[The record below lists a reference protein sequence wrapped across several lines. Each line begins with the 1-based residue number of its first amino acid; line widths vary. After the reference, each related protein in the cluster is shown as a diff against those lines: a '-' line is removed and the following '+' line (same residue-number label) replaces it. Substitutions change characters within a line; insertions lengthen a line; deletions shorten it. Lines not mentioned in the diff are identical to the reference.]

1 MRSCGFVVLGS
12 LTDHSVGITNEQEV
26 KSILL
31 CLAVEWLEIIELEL
45 SIGSFS
51 WLDFRQIFKFF
62 GQILGSKQVITNWL
76 INLHVADI
84 DLDTATSRF
93 ALIKNI
99 AECPG
104 NQTSILIAAGS
115 SGHRKGLSGACLTIC
130 KNGAI
135 EAFKSRIYNIFG
147 NFIKYLFLSCVHP
160 ENLVEKERPFLLFV
174 INVAFLAFLGDE
186 KLGSGLLFADIWIS
200 NYVLNPLYTFL
211 CGRTLR
217 MMSIA
222 EFLDINF
229 KFLIDICSLIS
240 YILMGG

>member
-1 MRSCGFVVLGS
+1 
-12 LTDHSVGITNEQEV
+12 
-26 KSILL
+26 
-31 CLAVEWLEIIELEL
+31 
-45 SIGSFS
+45 
-51 WLDFRQIFKFF
+51 
-62 GQILGSKQVITNWL
+62 
-76 INLHVADI
+76 LHVADI

-186 KLGSGLLFADIWIS
+186 KLGSGLLFADI
-200 NYVLNPLYTFL
+200 
-211 CGRTLR
+211 
-217 MMSIA
+217 
-222 EFLDINF
+222 
-229 KFLIDICSLIS
+229 
-240 YILMGG
+240 